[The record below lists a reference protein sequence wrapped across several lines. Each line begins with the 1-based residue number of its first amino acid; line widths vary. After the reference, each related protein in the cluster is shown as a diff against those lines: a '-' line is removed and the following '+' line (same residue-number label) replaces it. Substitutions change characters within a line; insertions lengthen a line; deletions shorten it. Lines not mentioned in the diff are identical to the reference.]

1 MIEYQGPVDRPK
13 SPMKRP
19 STIKHRDSDGNY
31 YYEDSNN
38 ELSKPPMTGQ
48 RSSSVI
54 SKRSYVRNRI
64 DPVYIYIFHLFILYR
79 ICSNHKSQRNQDL

>member
-64 DPVYIYIFHLFILYR
+64 DPVYIYIIIISFIYYL
-79 ICSNHKSQRNQDL
+79 

>member
-19 STIKHRDSDGNY
+19 STLKHRDSDGNI
-31 YYEDSNN
+31 YYEDGNN
-38 ELSKPPMTGQ
+38 ELSKPPMAGQ

-64 DPVYIYIFHLFILYR
+64 DPVYILLLLFIEYV
-79 ICSNHKSQRNQDL
+79 